1 MENWHQQCQVILRA
15 SCGMSYAEFIEFL
28 DVIAKERMCTFT
40 EKAVGT
46 GSVENNSTQKSSL
59 KRTEFESSV
68 FQDWKKTIGILETQE
83 QRTVKDYCRY
93 DLMKIKEC
101 LITLKDNQ
109 SFRDLQSEDL
119 HCKVTE
125 LLHDINTTMN
135 NKQT

>member
-1 MENWHQQCQVILRA
+1 
-15 SCGMSYAEFIEFL
+15 MSYAEFIEFL